1 MNRDEALRALHV
13 AQKRLD
19 HADYSGAIRFAKKSI
34 ALEATPEAQALL
46 ERAERLLSSSASD
59 ASSRSAGADTT
70 ESTATTSATQ
80 SGPSAASTSSRT
92 RPKAATASTSGTNT
106 PPAGGEY
113 TAAQLAV
120 VKRVKSCRVTA
131 YYEILELEKSCSD
144 GQIKKAYRKHALSLH
159 PDKNLAPGAEE
170 AFKMVSK
177 AFQVLSDPNK
187 RSIYD
192 QTGGDP
198 DSRGGGGGGG
208 GFARRSPAGPGFQG
222 GFGGEDV
229 SPEELF
235 RMFFGGQGG
244 GFGGPFGPSAGFGGG
259 PFGGGGTTFQFF
271 GPGGVRMGGGGM
283 PRQAGAGHARGGPQS
298 STSLWVQMAPLLFLF
313 ALSLLTQL
321 PSLFSSADL
330 VDPDF
335 SFDRST
341 HFSHPRTTTTGV
353 EYFVAPEQFA
363 QHPLYESLVTTNPT
377 LGFTSEHPPQS
388 ARYRR
393 DLVKHLKESGATASP
408 VNSASGDT
416 ASAAD
421 PQPDAPPKLKIP
433 SRVRSFEKNVEQ
445 AWVNR
450 LHAYCRHEIGARR
463 DRLDAARGF
472 LGIGRDPQ
480 KISQILAEKLPHCE
494 KLSRIP
500 GYSHIQY

>member
-1 MNRDEALRALHV
+1 MNRDEAVRALHV

-19 HADYSGAIRFAKKSI
+19 HADYSGAIRFAKKSLT
-34 ALEATPEAQALL
+34 LESTREAQTLL
-46 ERAERLLSSSASD
+46 SRAEQLLASGGGGASGSAE
-59 ASSRSAGADTT
+59 A
-70 ESTATTSATQ
+70 EPTATSSATQ
-80 SGPSAASTSSRT
+80 AGPSSASTSSRART
-92 RPKAATASTSGTNT
+92 KAASTSGAAT
-106 PPAGGEY
+106 PPAGEY
-113 TAAQLAV
+113 TPAQLAV

-144 GQIKKAYRKHALSLH
+144 GQIKKAYRKHALTLH

-192 QTGGDP
+192 QTGADP

-208 GFARRSPAGPGFQG
+208 SGGFARRSAAGPGFQG

-235 RMFFGGQGG
+235 RMFFGGGQGG

-271 GPGGVRMGGGGM
+271 GPGGVRMGGGPM
-283 PRQAGAGHARGGPQS
+283 PRQAGAGRGGPQS
-298 STSLWVQMAPLLFLF
+298 STSLWIQMAPLLFLF
-313 ALSLLTQL
+313 LLSLLTQL
-321 PSLFSSADL
+321 PSLFSSADA

-335 SFDRST
+335 SFDQSA
-341 HFSHPRTTTTGV
+341 HFSVPRTTTSGV
-353 EYFVAPEQFA
+353 QYFVAPEQFA
-363 QHPLYESLVTTNPT
+363 QHPLYESLLASNPS
-377 LGFTSEHPPQS
+377 LGFKSEHPPQS

-393 DLVKHLKESGATASP
+393 DLVNHLKQSAATARP
-408 VNSASGDT
+408 VNTGDGESTTT
-416 ASAAD
+416 AEDA
-421 PQPDAPPKLKIP
+421 QPSSTEALKVP
-433 SRVRSFEKNVEQ
+433 DRVKSFEKNVER

-450 LHAYCRHEIGARR
+450 LHAYCRHEIGSRN

-472 LGIGRDPQ
+472 LGIGRDSA
-480 KISQILAEKLPHCE
+480 KIAQILAEKLPHCE
-494 KLSRIP
+494 QLSRIP